1 MIIMQQ
7 LKKSEVDHQKQKMVK
22 TINQKI
28 IIKEIKSQMSK
39 EWQIW
44 RTQN

>member
-7 LKKSEVDHQKQKMVK
+7 LKKSEVDRQKQKMAK